1 MKKCSSCP
9 FWHANAHIIFGYI
22 GTLMA
27 NTGLSDLLKFAL
39 GGVDKMFLGK
49 EILIHILLEKSL
61 TDFEILM
68 NYLHIKRDQSRIACL

>member
-1 MKKCSSCP
+1 
-9 FWHANAHIIFGYI
+9 
-22 GTLMA
+22 MA

-61 TDFEILM
+61 IDFEILM
-68 NYLHIKRDQSRIACL
+68 NYLHIKIDQSRIACL

>member
-1 MKKCSSCP
+1 
-9 FWHANAHIIFGYI
+9 
-22 GTLMA
+22 MA

-39 GGVDKMFLGK
+39 GGVDKMFLGN

-68 NYLHIKRDQSRIACL
+68 NFLHIKIDQSRIACL

>member
-1 MKKCSSCP
+1 MKKCPSCP
-9 FWHANAHIIFGYI
+9 FWHANAHTIFGYI

-27 NTGLSDLLKFAL
+27 NTALSDLLKFAL

-68 NYLHIKRDQSRIACL
+68 NYLHIKIDQSRIACL